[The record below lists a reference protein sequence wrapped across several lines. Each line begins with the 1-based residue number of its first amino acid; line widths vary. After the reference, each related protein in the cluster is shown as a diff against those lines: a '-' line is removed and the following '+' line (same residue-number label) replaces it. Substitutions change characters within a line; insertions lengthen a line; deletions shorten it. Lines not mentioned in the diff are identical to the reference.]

1 MKIKYLY
8 LSERMTILERGLFIV
23 LEGPDG
29 SGKSSLA
36 HLMAEYLQEKG
47 HKIEFSRE
55 PGGTK
60 IGEKIRDIIL
70 DVGNEEMGNEAE
82 ALLYAASRA
91 QHVTE
96 KIRPTIE
103 SGKDLICERFYYSSL
118 VYQGIGRKLGVDVV
132 KHFNEFA
139 IQGVYPDLVIFLD
152 IDPEKALL
160 RKEDSG
166 ELDRLE
172 IEDVKFHQE
181 VYKGYKEII
190 EILPEISVVNA
201 DRKKED
207 IYDDVKVLINNI
219 LER

>member
-1 MKIKYLY
+1 
-8 LSERMTILERGLFIV
+8 MTILERGLFIV

-36 HLMAEYLQEKG
+36 HLMAEYLQGKG

-96 KIRPTIE
+96 KIRPTIK

-118 VYQGIGRKLGVDVV
+118 VYQGIGRKLGVDIV

-152 IDPEKALL
+152 IDPKKALL

-190 EILPEISVVNA
+190 QILPEISVVNA
-201 DRKKED
+201 DRSKEE
-207 IYDDVKVLINNI
+207 IYDDVKILINNI

>member
-1 MKIKYLY
+1 
-8 LSERMTILERGLFIV
+8 MTDLERGLFIV

-36 HLMAEYLQEKG
+36 SFMAEYLRVKG

-55 PGGTK
+55 PGGTN

-91 QHVTE
+91 QHVSE

-103 SGKDLICERFYYSSL
+103 SGKDLICERFYYSSI
-118 VYQGIGRKLGVDVV
+118 VYQGIGRKLGIDVV
-132 KHFNEFA
+132 KYFNEFA

-152 IDPEKALL
+152 IDPKKALM
-160 RKEDSG
+160 RKKNDG

-172 IEDVKFHQE
+172 IENINFHQE
-181 VYKGYKEII
+181 VYQGYKKII
-190 EILPEISVVNA
+190 EIFPEISKVDA
-201 DRKKED
+201 DRSKEE
-207 IYDDVKVLINNI
+207 IYDDVKVLINKI
-219 LER
+219 LERK

>member
-1 MKIKYLY
+1 
-8 LSERMTILERGLFIV
+8 MTNLKRGLFIV

-29 SGKSSLA
+29 SGKSSIA
-36 HLMAEYLQEKG
+36 HFMAEYLQEKG
-47 HKIEFSRE
+47 HQIEFSRE

-139 IQGVYPDLVIFLD
+139 IQGIYPDLVIFLD

-160 RKEDSG
+160 RKENSG
-166 ELDRLE
+166 ALDRLE
-172 IEDVKFHQE
+172 NENIRFHQE

-201 DRKKED
+201 DRPIEV

-219 LER
+219 IER

>member
-1 MKIKYLY
+1 
-8 LSERMTILERGLFIV
+8 MTDLERGLFIV

-36 HLMAEYLQEKG
+36 SFMAEYLRVKG

-55 PGGTK
+55 PGGTN

-118 VYQGIGRKLGVDVV
+118 VYQGIGRKLGVDIV

-152 IDPEKALL
+152 IDPKKALL
-160 RKEDSG
+160 RKEESG

-172 IEDVKFHQE
+172 IEDINFHQE

-201 DRKKED
+201 DRPKEE
-207 IYDDVKVLINNI
+207 IYKDVKLLINNI

>member
-1 MKIKYLY
+1 
-8 LSERMTILERGLFIV
+8 MTNLKRGLFIV

-36 HLMAEYLQEKG
+36 HLMAKYLQEKG
-47 HKIEFSRE
+47 HEIEFSRE

-152 IDPEKALL
+152 IDPKKALL

-190 EILPEISVVNA
+190 QILPEISVVNA
-201 DRKKED
+201 DGSIEE
-207 IYDDVKVLINNI
+207 IYDDVKLLINNI
-219 LER
+219 IER

>member
-1 MKIKYLY
+1 MK
-8 LSERMTILERGLFIV
+8 RGLFIV

>member
-1 MKIKYLY
+1 MKKLKK
-8 LSERMTILERGLFIV
+8 GLFIV

-29 SGKSSLA
+29 SGKSSIA
-36 HLMAEYLQEKG
+36 EFMAEYLKEKG
-47 HKIEFSRE
+47 HEIEFSRE

-70 DVGNEEMGNEAE
+70 DVENEEMSSEAE

-91 QHVTE
+91 QHVSE
-96 KIRPTIE
+96 KIKPTID

-118 VYQGIGRKLGVDVV
+118 VYQGIGRKLGIEVV

-152 IDPEKALL
+152 IDPKKALL
-160 RKEDSG
+160 RKKESG

-172 IEDVKFHQE
+172 IENINFHQE

-190 EILPEISVVNA
+190 EILPEIS
-201 DRKKED
+201 
-207 IYDDVKVLINNI
+207 
-219 LER
+219 

>member
-1 MKIKYLY
+1 
-8 LSERMTILERGLFIV
+8 MTDLDRGLFIV

-36 HLMAEYLQEKG
+36 NFMAEYLKLKG

-55 PGGTK
+55 PGGTN

-91 QHVTE
+91 QHVSE

-103 SGKDLICERFYYSSL
+103 SGKDLICERFYYSSI
-118 VYQGIGRKLGVDVV
+118 VYQGIGRKLGIDAV

-152 IDPEKALL
+152 IDPKKALM
-160 RKEDSG
+160 RKKNDG

-172 IEDVKFHQE
+172 IENINFHQE
-181 VYKGYKEII
+181 VYQGYKKII
-190 EILPEISVVNA
+190 EIFPEISKVDA
-201 DRKKED
+201 DRSKEE
-207 IYDDVKVLINNI
+207 IYDDVKVLINKI
-219 LER
+219 LERK

>member
-1 MKIKYLY
+1 
-8 LSERMTILERGLFIV
+8 MTILEKGLFIV

-29 SGKSSLA
+29 SGKSTLA
-36 HLMAEYLQEKG
+36 HLMADYLREKG

-60 IGEKIRDIIL
+60 IGEKIRNIIL

-118 VYQGIGRKLGVDVV
+118 VYQGIGRKLGVDIV

-152 IDPEKALL
+152 IDPKKALL
-160 RKEDSG
+160 RKEESG

-172 IEDVKFHQE
+172 IEDINFHQE

-201 DRKKED
+201 DRHRDEIFED
-207 IYDDVKVLINNI
+207 MKILINNT

>member
-1 MKIKYLY
+1 
-8 LSERMTILERGLFIV
+8 MTDLKRGLFIV

-36 HLMAEYLQEKG
+36 HFMAKYLEEKG
-47 HKIEFSRE
+47 HEIEFSRE

-70 DVGNEEMGNEAE
+70 DVENEEMGNEAE

-118 VYQGIGRKLGVDVV
+118 VYQGIGRKLGIDVV

-152 IDPEKALL
+152 IDPKKALL
-160 RKEDSG
+160 RKEDDG
-166 ELDRLE
+166 DLDRLE
-172 IEDVKFHQE
+172 IEDIDFHRE
-181 VYKGYKEII
+181 VYRGYKEII
-190 EILPEISVVNA
+190 DILPEISVVNA
-201 DRKKED
+201 DRAKEE
-207 IYDDVKVLINNI
+207 IYKEVKILLNDI
-219 LER
+219 LEGR

>member
-1 MKIKYLY
+1 
-8 LSERMTILERGLFIV
+8 MTDLDRGLFIV

-36 HLMAEYLQEKG
+36 NFMAEYLKLKG

-55 PGGTK
+55 PGGTN

-91 QHVTE
+91 QHVSE

-103 SGKDLICERFYYSSL
+103 SGKDLICERFYYSSI
-118 VYQGIGRKLGVDVV
+118 VYQGIGRKLGIDVV
-132 KHFNEFA
+132 KYFNEFA

-152 IDPEKALL
+152 IDPQKALM
-160 RKEDSG
+160 RKKNDG

-172 IEDVKFHQE
+172 IENINFHQE
-181 VYKGYKEII
+181 VYQGYKKII
-190 EILPEISVVNA
+190 EIFPEISKVDA
-201 DRKKED
+201 DRSKEE
-207 IYDDVKVLINNI
+207 IYDDVKVLINKI
-219 LER
+219 LERK